1 MENARIWLLVMEA
14 YTRVHVMMTRGGPWT
29 DVWVP
34 WEALRI
40 PSSLHS
46 TDGPCSPPGSSL
58 LQKAI
63 TSKRAY
69 FMPSSILQSLAPQLP
84 WPIPVWV
91 ILRLWI
97 HLQSALNSSSTL
109 DFRIRFFHVQKLP
122 KHPHYIPSQ
131 STWRL
136 DIFSALREV
145 DFFYDSSLLT
155 HARLQVC
162 PSVAALYVPGWH
174 TIRPSP
180 SSTRGRVRKPGKCLP
195 LPYLTEEHGQICFA
209 SSSPQFPAVEEPTR
223 SHPLVWAPCTPFSF
237 LLE

>member
-1 MENARIWLLVMEA
+1 MDMKELVLHSLNSETRMENARIWLLVMEA

-109 DFRIRFFHVQKLP
+109 DFRIRFFHVQEASQTPSL
-122 KHPHYIPSQ
+122 HP
-131 STWRL
+131 
-136 DIFSALREV
+136 FSEHMETGHILC
-145 DFFYDSSLLT
+145 SK
-155 HARLQVC
+155 
-162 PSVAALYVPGWH
+162 
-174 TIRPSP
+174 
-180 SSTRGRVRKPGKCLP
+180 RGRL
-195 LPYLTEEHGQICFA
+195 
-209 SSSPQFPAVEEPTR
+209 
-223 SHPLVWAPCTPFSF
+223 F
-237 LLE
+237 L